1 MKITKEIKKFKIDVV
16 KAINL
21 MLSVDIPRSLFINI
35 ASTPTRGVISRDD
48 NNIYK
53 KKKYKYFYIVW
64 NSNVPDHLL
73 NYTI

>member
-16 KAINL
+16 KAINF

-53 KKKYKYFYIVW
+53 KKNISTSISYGIVM
-64 NSNVPDHLL
+64 
-73 NYTI
+73 YQTIF